1 MLGWEGRILDNKS
14 IMIIKA
20 ALPFLDIPVGET
32 VDMEGLLR
40 AVRCF
45 CKEQEQRLID
55 MLLNVFMMKRV
66 FSMMS
71 MMNEMNAAPEHAN
84 GGMEYMMEL
93 LKSQMPKEQQEM
105 FDMMAMMMS
114 AAGGMS
120 EEEEQEFK
128 AEADER
134 QETTAQESVANHD
147 IPDIW
152 QSIVENSE
160 KGMFD
165 DQLE

>member
-14 IMIIKA
+14 IMIMKA

-45 CKEQEQRLID
+45 CKEKEQRLID

-66 FSMMS
+66 FSIMS
-71 MMNEMNAAPEHAN
+71 MMNEMNADPEHAN

-105 FDMMAMMMS
+105 LDMMAMMMS
-114 AAGGMS
+114 AAGGTP
-120 EEEEQEFK
+120 EDEEQELK
-128 AEADER
+128 PESEQC
-134 QETTAQESVANHD
+134 QETTAQESVMDHA

-165 DQLE
+165 DQPE